1 MLNRYLIGLTIA
13 PAFFS
18 ASIYLCLSRIIVI
31 YGRSVSR
38 LRPAIYTIT
47 FISFDLFSLVLQAV
61 GGAIAASTNDG
72 SSQQAGINIMIAG
85 LAFQVFSLFFFMSLC
100 ADFAYSVYRK
110 QSSLDPAHA
119 TVRNSTKFK
128 AFQLGILPT
137 AFHTVLLS
145 DRDISTD
152 SCFVVS
158 SLCCHSLYLC
168 AIMLPCGR
176 TQGGL

>member
-1 MLNRYLIGLTIA
+1 MLNSYLIGLTIA
-13 PAFFS
+13 PAFLS

-47 FISFDLFSLVLQAV
+47 FISFDIFSLVLQAV
-61 GGAIAASTNDG
+61 GGAIAASSSN

-128 AFQLGILPT
+128 AFQLGILPI

-145 DRDISTD
+145 DRKISTD

-176 TQGGL
+176 TQAGL

>member
-1 MLNRYLIGLTIA
+1 MLNSYLVGLTIA
-13 PAFFS
+13 PAFLS

-61 GGAIAASTNDG
+61 GGAIAASTNDR

-145 DRDISTD
+145 DRNISTD

-168 AIMLPCGR
+168 AIMLPRGR
-176 TQGGL
+176 TQAGL